1 MHNRRAKARVR
12 RALSA
17 RHGAFPHREPRKRE
31 KITPVMQANF
41 AFLKPYLK
49 HQACF
54 PDLHDVQMLLTVIDV
69 GKQSWHLVLDG
80 ILPPVKA

>member
-1 MHNRRAKARVR
+1 VYGTSRTLRA
-12 RALSA
+12 
-17 RHGAFPHREPRKRE
+17 PRKRE

-49 HQACF
+49 RQACF

-69 GKQSWHLVLDG
+69 GNKSWDLALDG
-80 ILPPVKA
+80 ILPPVKT

>member
-1 MHNRRAKARVR
+1 
-12 RALSA
+12 
-17 RHGAFPHREPRKRE
+17 
-31 KITPVMQANF
+31 MQANF

-49 HQACF
+49 HQACS

>member
-1 MHNRRAKARVR
+1 
-12 RALSA
+12 
-17 RHGAFPHREPRKRE
+17 
-31 KITPVMQANF
+31 MQANF

-80 ILPPVKA
+80 ILPPVKAQEHSEM